1 MSWTRDLGE
10 GIENHT
16 QPLER
21 HNAGKAP
28 LRNRARASRKEP
40 GKTRTTGLVGNS
52 TGRGCLEA
60 WLEISLNFP
69 VMS

>member
-28 LRNRARASRKEP
+28 LRNRARASRKDQEKQGP
-40 GKTRTTGLVGNS
+40 QG
-52 TGRGCLEA
+52 
-60 WLEISLNFP
+60 W
-69 VMS
+69 